1 MSYEISEIAK
11 IRKYILGELPES
23 EAERIEIRYFADGQ
37 TVDEVWAAFGDL
49 AEEQL
54 SGALPESEARRF
66 EQRLRTSPALRAM
79 FENEMALRDYATR
92 ITAGL
97 SPQAKGDDSV
107 AGGSRQWRLSGAF
120 FRTPRLMFVGVVALI
135 ALGAL
140 GAWLGLMAPEDQNP
154 ASSQQAKTQE
164 QKGPGGVAQPTV
176 DSRRP
181 PGSERNVSEGTAES
195 KKGATSQPHQ
205 NKSAPENSRKTTAT
219 FLLLAAGTR
228 GEESNPTLE
237 ISPNTETLQLE
248 LEPPTDDC
256 ATYSAVLQTE
266 SGQKLQRW
274 ERLRARL
281 DHSTLKVARIR
292 VPARALK
299 NAGYVIRLEC
309 VSGLNNPTP
318 SAQYHFRVKKNI
330 S

>member
-1 MSYEISEIAK
+1 MSYEISEIAT
-11 IRKYILGELPES
+11 IRKYILGDLPES

-79 FENEMALRDYATR
+79 FENEMALRDFATR
-92 ITAGL
+92 ITAGV
-97 SPQAKGDDSV
+97 SPQAKGDDPV
-107 AGGSRQWRLSGAF
+107 AGGWRQWRISGAF

-140 GAWLGLMAPEDQNP
+140 GAWLGLMAPEGQNP
-154 ASSQQAKTQE
+154 ASSRQAKTQE

-181 PGSERNVSEGTAES
+181 SGSERNVSAGTAES
-195 KKGATSQPHQ
+195 KKGATSQPDHH
-205 NKSAPENSRKTTAT
+205 KSAPENSRKTTAT

-237 ISPNTETLQLE
+237 IPPRTETLQLE

-256 ATYSAVLQTE
+256 ATYSVVLQTE
-266 SGQKLQRW
+266 SGEKIQRW
-274 ERLRARL
+274 ERLRARR
-281 DHSTLKVARIR
+281 DHSALKVARIR

-299 NAGYVIRLEC
+299 NAGYVMSLEC
-309 VSGLNNPTP
+309 ASGLNNPAST
-318 SAQYHFRVKKNI
+318 AQYHFKVKKNI

>member
-11 IRKYILGELPES
+11 IRKYILGDLPES

-37 TVDEVWAAFGDL
+37 TVDEVWAAFGEL

-54 SGALPESEARRF
+54 SGALSESEARRF
-66 EQRLRTSPALRAM
+66 EQRLRTSPAFRAM
-79 FENEMALRDYATR
+79 FENEMALRNYSAR
-92 ITAGL
+92 ITAGV
-97 SPQAKGDDSV
+97 SPQANGDGPV
-107 AGGSRQWRLSGAF
+107 TGGWRQWLLFGASLK
-120 FRTPRLMFVGVVALI
+120 TPRLMFVGVVALI

-140 GAWLGLMAPEDQNP
+140 GAWLGLMATEGQNP

-164 QKGPGGVAQPTV
+164 QKGPGSGAQPTV

-181 PGSERNVSEGTAES
+181 PGSERSVGERTADS
-195 KKGATSQPHQ
+195 KKGATSQPDQH
-205 NKSAPENSRKTTAT
+205 KSAPENSRKTTAT

-237 ISPNTETLQLE
+237 ISPRTEALQLE

-256 ATYSAVLQTE
+256 GAYSAVLQTE
-266 SGQKLQRW
+266 SGEKLQRW
-274 ERLRARL
+274 EKLRAQR

-292 VPARALK
+292 VTARALK

-309 VSGLNNPTP
+309 ASGLNNPAS